1 MTAVQKNAQDGPD
14 KPELTG
20 SGGPRPRQ
28 LIVTIYGLYAR
39 DEQNWLS
46 VASLIRLM
54 GDLGVDAQAVRSS
67 VSRLKRRDLLRSVRR
82 SGAAGYALS
91 SASLDMLREGDK
103 RIFGRRRAAPGDGW
117 VLVVF
122 SVPEAE
128 RERRYELRTR
138 LVRLGFGTVA
148 PGVWLAP
155 GHLAAEAQEALA
167 RRALDR
173 YVDIFRADHLGYAD
187 LADRVRQWW
196 DLDGLSARYAQFIDR
211 YQGLVGARP
220 AAGGPGGSLTDRQ
233 AFREYVSMLISWQV
247 LPYLDPGLPA
257 ELLPAQWNGVTA
269 DRIFAEIDER
279 LREAARR
286 HAMSVIQG

>member
-1 MTAVQKNAQDGPD
+1 M
-14 KPELTG
+14 TG

-46 VASLIRLM
+46 VAALIRLM
-54 GDLGVDAQAVRSS
+54 GDLGVDSQAVRSS

-91 SASLDMLREGDK
+91 PTSLDVLREGDK
-103 RIFGRRRAAPGDGW
+103 RIFGRPRAMPGDGW

-155 GHLAAEAQEALA
+155 GNLADEAADALA

-173 YVDIFRADHLGYAD
+173 YVDMFRADHLGYAD
-187 LADRVRQWW
+187 LADRVRRWW

-211 YQGLVGARP
+211 YQGLARP
-220 AAGGPGGSLTDRQ
+220 LTDRQ

-257 ELLPAQWNGVTA
+257 DLLPAQWNGVTA
-269 DRIFAEIDER
+269 DRLFAEIDER
-279 LREAARR
+279 LRDAARR